1 MQYRIPD
8 EIKAVI
14 FQSTEPWLSDLS
26 ELLAGIAWKKLSPFG
41 IAPDN
46 YGTHRCLER
55 DPATDL
61 QSHFT
66 LRLDDKLLC
75 QLEILPEKSRSIF
88 KEAGLIF
95 APCSLNKDDVPNLQS
110 ALSLIGTIPTLYST
124 VALFLRSLHVLKASN
139 EEYDVSHSDPSVPFS
154 IFVTI
159 PSAERYGRLRLAE
172 SIVHECMHLQLT
184 VFEELFPLVEDQN
197 KVAYSPWRQT
207 MRPLAGVIHGLYVF
221 TVINTWLKILTRS
234 NLLEPWER
242 NFVEKRQE
250 EITRE
255 TTQVMTLA
263 SEPGITDAGRDLT
276 CYLFRCLAR

>member
-26 ELLAGIAWKKLSPFG
+26 ELLAAIAWKKLSPFG
-41 IAPDN
+41 IVPDN

-55 DPATDL
+55 DPATSL
-61 QSHFT
+61 QSHCT
-66 LRLDDKLLC
+66 LRLGDNLLC
-75 QLEILPEKSRSIF
+75 QLEVLPEKSRSIF
-88 KEAGLIF
+88 KETGLIF
-95 APCSLNKDDVPNLQS
+95 APCSLNEDDVPNLQS
-110 ALSLIGTIPTLYST
+110 ALSLIGTVPPLYLT
-124 VALFLRSLHVLKASN
+124 VAHFMRSLHVLEAPN

-172 SIVHECMHLQLT
+172 SIIHECMHLQLT
-184 VFEELFPLVEDQN
+184 VFEGLFPLVDDQN
-197 KVAYSPWRQT
+197 KVAYSPWRLAV
-207 MRPLAGVIHGLYVF
+207 RPLAGVIHGLYVF
-221 TVINTWLKILTRS
+221 TVISTWLKILTRS
-234 NLLEPWER
+234 NSLNPWEQ

-255 TTQVMTLA
+255 TDQVMTLP
-263 SEPGITDAGRDLT
+263 SEPGITDAGRDFT
-276 CYLFRCLAR
+276 RYLFNCLGR